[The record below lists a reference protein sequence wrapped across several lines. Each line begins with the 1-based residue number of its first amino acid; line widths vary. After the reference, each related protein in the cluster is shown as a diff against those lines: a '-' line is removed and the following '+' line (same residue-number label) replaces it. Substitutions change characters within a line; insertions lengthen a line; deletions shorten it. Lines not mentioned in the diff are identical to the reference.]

1 MEIGIFGG
9 TFDPPHLG
17 HLIMAEQVRSQLEL
31 DEIWFIPSNLPPHK
45 QKARA
50 SADQRQQML
59 QLAIM
64 NNPAFRLNT
73 IELSRPGKS
82 YTLDTI
88 QMLTKKFAHD
98 HFHFIIGADM
108 VQDLPNWYRIDEL
121 MELIDF
127 VGVKRTGFTFQTSYP
142 ITAVDVPMIEI
153 SSTIIRDR
161 LSKGNSIKYLVP
173 DAVYDFIK
181 ERGMYGSEKSEGNR

>member
-1 MEIGIFGG
+1 MCHFTGLFEQPLAGLINGRHDSMEIGIFGG

-73 IELSRPGKS
+73 IEVSRPGKS

-88 QMLTKKFAHD
+88 QM
-98 HFHFIIGADM
+98 
-108 VQDLPNWYRIDEL
+108 
-121 MELIDF
+121 
-127 VGVKRTGFTFQTSYP
+127 
-142 ITAVDVPMIEI
+142 
-153 SSTIIRDR
+153 
-161 LSKGNSIKYLVP
+161 
-173 DAVYDFIK
+173 
-181 ERGMYGSEKSEGNR
+181 

>member
-88 QMLTKKFAHD
+88 QMLTKKFAND

-127 VGVKRTGFTFQTSYP
+127 VGVKRTGFTLQTSYP